1 MEYKMKLTPEQKAIL
16 DGEKGEVMAK
26 MMQTLVAIG
35 DIFGAKR
42 MVEITHEGH
51 IVTSMG
57 IPLLKPLYRTM
68 QEIIDAGITAKW
80 KFTADPRP
88 IDYKNVKCNILDKI
102 VFSKIMYGKQEEY
115 EKQLNKVGLLS
126 ADSFSCACYH
136 KEMGNIPKKGDILSW
151 AESSAVVYANSVL
164 GARCNRNSGM
174 IDLFGCILGIV
185 PEFGLLL
192 DENRKANWLVE
203 IKTTKI
209 PEAQILGSAIG
220 IAVGDG
226 VPYIRGLDKWIG
238 KTLDDSACSYLKDM
252 GAASASNG
260 AVGLYHVENL
270 TPEARELGEK
280 LIRTDAKKLVIDDEY
295 LQKTYESY
303 PILWKNK
310 SAKPKLCFIGCPHL
324 SMEQLVDWTN
334 RIFDS
339 LIKNGKTKV
348 TCRTILTTSPAVAKE
363 FSKTTD
369 YLKLMAT
376 GVKLSSICPLMYLN
390 NPLTHSRAIITCSNK
405 LRTYTRARFYS
416 ENELLDI
423 ITGKE
428 AKNV

>member
-1 MEYKMKLTPEQKAIL
+1 MKLTKEEQDIF
-16 DGEKGEVMAK
+16 DGKRGEVMAK
-26 MMQTLVAIG
+26 MMRTMVEIG
-35 DIFGAKR
+35 DIFGAER
-42 MVEITHEGH
+42 FVDVTHDGH

-68 QEIIDAGITAKW
+68 QEIIDAGIQAKW

-88 IDYKNVKCNILDKI
+88 IDYENVKCNLLDKI
-102 VFSKIMYGKQEEY
+102 IFSKVMYGKQKDYEE
-115 EKQLNKVGLLS
+115 QLNKVGLRDKD
-126 ADSFSCACYH
+126 AFSCACYH

-174 IDLFGCILGIV
+174 IDLFGCILGKV

-192 DENRKANWLVE
+192 DENRKANWVIE
-203 IKTTKI
+203 VKTTSV

-226 VPYIRGLDKWIG
+226 VPYIKGLDKWIG
-238 KTLDDSACSYLKDM
+238 STLDDKTCSYLKDM

-270 TPEARELGEK
+270 TPEAVEQGEK
-280 LIRTDAKKLVIDDEY
+280 LIRKDAKTLVIDDLY
-295 LQKTYESY
+295 LQKTYENY

-310 SAKPKLCFIGCPHL
+310 DARPSLCFIGCPHL
-324 SMEQLVDWTN
+324 SMEQLNEWTD
-334 RIFDS
+334 RIFNS

-348 TCRTILTTSPAVAKE
+348 TCRTILCTSPAIAKE
-363 FSKTTD
+363 FRETTQ
-369 YLKLMAT
+369 YLKLEAAGASLT
-376 GVKLSSICPLMYLN
+376 SICPLMYLN
-390 NPLTHSRAIITCSNK
+390 NPLTHSRPIITCSNK
-405 LRTYTRARFYS
+405 LRTYTAARFYT
-416 ENELLDI
+416 EQEILDI

-428 AKNV
+428 K

>member
-1 MEYKMKLTPEQKAIL
+1 MKLTKEEQEIL
-16 DGEKGEVMAK
+16 DGSKGEVMSK
-26 MMQTLVAIG
+26 IMRTMVELG
-35 DIFGAKR
+35 DIFGAER
-42 MVEITHEGH
+42 FVDITHDGH

-88 IDYKNVKCNILDKI
+88 IDYKNVKCNLLDKLI
-102 VFSKIMYGKQEEY
+102 FSKIMYGKQQDY
-115 EKQLNKVGLLS
+115 EVQLNQVGLKDKD
-126 ADSFSCACYH
+126 AFSCACYH
-136 KEMGNIPKKGDILSW
+136 KEMGNIPQKGDILSW

-174 IDLFGCILGIV
+174 IDLFGCILGKV

-192 DENRKANWLVE
+192 DENRKANWVVE

-226 VPYIRGLDKWIG
+226 VPYIKGLDKFIG
-238 KTLDDSACSYLKDM
+238 TKLDDHVCAYLKDM

-260 AVGLYHVENL
+260 AVGLFHVENL
-270 TPEARELGEK
+270 TPEAKESGEK
-280 LIRTDAKKLVIDDEY
+280 LIRKDAKKLVINDEY
-295 LQKTYESY
+295 LQKTYDNY

-310 SAKPKLCFIGCPHL
+310 EAKPKLCFIGCPHL
-324 SMEQLVDWTN
+324 SMEQLNAWTDN
-334 RIFDS
+334 IFNS
-339 LIKNGKTKV
+339 LIKNGRSKV
-348 TCRTILTTSPAVAKE
+348 TCRTILCTSPAIAKE
-363 FSKTTD
+363 FEKSAQ
-369 YLKLMAT
+369 YLKLQAT
-376 GVKLSSICPLMYLN
+376 GAKLTSICPLMYLN
-390 NPLTHSRAIITCSNK
+390 NPLTHSRPIITCSNK
-405 LRTYTRARFYS
+405 LRTYTAARFYR
-416 ENELLDI
+416 EQEILDI

-428 AKNV
+428 N

>member
-1 MEYKMKLTPEQKAIL
+1 MKLTKEEQEIL
-16 DGEKGEVMAK
+16 DGSKGEVMSK
-26 MMQTLVAIG
+26 IMRTMVELG
-35 DIFGAKR
+35 DIFGAER
-42 MVEITHEGH
+42 FVDITHDGH

-88 IDYKNVKCNILDKI
+88 IDYKNVKCNLLDKLI
-102 VFSKIMYGKQEEY
+102 FSKIMYGKQQDY
-115 EKQLNKVGLLS
+115 EVQLNQVGLKDKD
-126 ADSFSCACYH
+126 AFSCACYH
-136 KEMGNIPKKGDILSW
+136 KEMGNIPQKGDILSW

-174 IDLFGCILGIV
+174 IDLFGCILGKV

-192 DENRKANWLVE
+192 DENRKANWIVE

-226 VPYIRGLDKWIG
+226 VPYIKGLDKFIG
-238 KTLDDSACSYLKDM
+238 TKLDDHVCAYLKDM

-260 AVGLYHVENL
+260 AVGLFHVENL
-270 TPEARELGEK
+270 TPEAKESGEK
-280 LIRTDAKKLVIDDEY
+280 LIRKDAKKLVIDDEY
-295 LQKTYESY
+295 LQKTYDNY

-310 SAKPKLCFIGCPHL
+310 EAKPKLCFIGCPHL
-324 SMEQLVDWTN
+324 SMEQLNAWTDN
-334 RIFDS
+334 IFNS
-339 LIKNGKTKV
+339 LIKNGRSKV
-348 TCRTILTTSPAVAKE
+348 TCRTILCTSPAIAKE
-363 FSKTTD
+363 FEKSAQ
-369 YLKLMAT
+369 YLKLQAT
-376 GVKLSSICPLMYLN
+376 GAKLTSICPLMYLN
-390 NPLTHSRAIITCSNK
+390 NPLTHSRPIITCSNK
-405 LRTYTRARFYS
+405 LRTYTAARFYR
-416 ENELLDI
+416 EQEILDI

-428 AKNV
+428 N

>member
-1 MEYKMKLTPEQKAIL
+1 MKLTKEEQEIL
-16 DGEKGEVMAK
+16 DGSKGEVMSK
-26 MMQTLVAIG
+26 IMRTMVELG
-35 DIFGAKR
+35 DIFGAER
-42 MVEITHEGH
+42 FVDITHDGH

-88 IDYKNVKCNILDKI
+88 IDYKNVKCNLLDKLI
-102 VFSKIMYGKQEEY
+102 FSKIMYGKQQDY
-115 EKQLNKVGLLS
+115 EVQLNQVGLKDKD
-126 ADSFSCACYH
+126 AFSCACYH
-136 KEMGNIPKKGDILSW
+136 KEMGNIPQKGDILSW

-174 IDLFGCILGIV
+174 IDLFGCILGKV

-192 DENRKANWLVE
+192 DENRKANWVVE

-226 VPYIRGLDKWIG
+226 VPYIKGLDKFIG
-238 KTLDDSACSYLKDM
+238 TKLDDHVCAYLKDM

-260 AVGLYHVENL
+260 AVGLFHVENF
-270 TPEARELGEK
+270 TPEAKESGEK
-280 LIRTDAKKLVIDDEY
+280 LIRKDAKKLVIDDEY
-295 LQKTYESY
+295 LQKTYDNY

-310 SAKPKLCFIGCPHL
+310 EAKPKLCFIGCPHL
-324 SMEQLVDWTN
+324 SMEQLNAWTDN
-334 RIFDS
+334 IFNS
-339 LIKNGKTKV
+339 LIKNGRSKV
-348 TCRTILTTSPAVAKE
+348 TCRTILCTSPAIAKE
-363 FSKTTD
+363 FEKSAQ
-369 YLKLMAT
+369 YLKLQAT
-376 GVKLSSICPLMYLN
+376 GAKLTSICPLMYLN
-390 NPLTHSRAIITCSNK
+390 NPLTHSRPIITCSNK
-405 LRTYTRARFYS
+405 LRTYTAARFYR
-416 ENELLDI
+416 EQEILDI

-428 AKNV
+428 N

>member
-1 MEYKMKLTPEQKAIL
+1 MKLTKEEQEIL
-16 DGEKGEVMAK
+16 DGSKGEVMSK
-26 MMQTLVAIG
+26 IMRTMVELG
-35 DIFGAKR
+35 DIFGAER
-42 MVEITHEGH
+42 FVDITHDGH

-88 IDYKNVKCNILDKI
+88 IDYKNVKCNLLDKLI
-102 VFSKIMYGKQEEY
+102 FSKIMYGKQQDY
-115 EKQLNKVGLLS
+115 EVQLNQVGLKDKD
-126 ADSFSCACYH
+126 AFSCACYH
-136 KEMGNIPKKGDILSW
+136 KEMGNIPQKGDILSW

-174 IDLFGCILGIV
+174 IDLFGCILGKV

-192 DENRKANWLVE
+192 DENRKANWVVE

-226 VPYIRGLDKWIG
+226 VPYIKGLDKFIG
-238 KTLDDSACSYLKDM
+238 TKLDDHVCAYLKDM

-260 AVGLYHVENL
+260 AVGLFHVENL
-270 TPEARELGEK
+270 TPEAKESGEK
-280 LIRTDAKKLVIDDEY
+280 LIRKDAKKLVIDDEY
-295 LQKTYESY
+295 LQKTYDNY

-310 SAKPKLCFIGCPHL
+310 EAKPKLCFIGCPHL
-324 SMEQLVDWTN
+324 SMEQLNAWTDN
-334 RIFDS
+334 IFNS
-339 LIKNGKTKV
+339 LIKNGRSKV
-348 TCRTILTTSPAVAKE
+348 TCRTILCTSPAIAKE
-363 FSKTTD
+363 FEKSAQ
-369 YLKLMAT
+369 YLKLQAT
-376 GVKLSSICPLMYLN
+376 GAKLTSICPLMYLN
-390 NPLTHSRAIITCSNK
+390 NPLTHSRPIITCSNK
-405 LRTYTRARFYS
+405 LRTYTAARFYR
-416 ENELLDI
+416 EQEILDI

-428 AKNV
+428 N

>member
-68 QEIIDAGITAKW
+68 QEIIDAKITAKW

-102 VFSKIMYGKQEEY
+102 VFSKVMYGKQKEY
-115 EKQLNKVGLLS
+115 EEQLNKVGLLS

-220 IAVGDG
+220 IAVGEG

-280 LIRTDAKKLVIDDEY
+280 LILKDAKKLVIDDEY

-334 RIFDS
+334 RIFDT

>member
-1 MEYKMKLTPEQKAIL
+1 MEYNMKLTPDEVEIL
-16 DGEKGEVMAK
+16 NGSKGEVMAK
-26 MMQTLVAIG
+26 MMQTMVKLG

-42 MVEITHEGH
+42 MVEITHDGH

-68 QEIIDAGITAKW
+68 QEIIDAGITSKW

-88 IDYKNVKCNILDKI
+88 IDYENVKCNVLDKV
-102 VFSKIMYGKQEEY
+102 VFSKIMYGKQKEY
-115 EKQLNKVGLLS
+115 EEQLNKVGLKS
-126 ADSFSCACYH
+126 KDAFSCACYSPQ
-136 KEMGNIPKKGDILSW
+136 MNNIPKQGDILSW

-174 IDLFGCILGIV
+174 IDLFGCILGKV

-192 DENRKANWLVE
+192 DENRTANWVIE
-203 IKTTKI
+203 IKTSKK

-226 VPYIRGLDKWIG
+226 VPYIKGLDKFIG
-238 KTLDDSACSYLKDM
+238 KILNETNRSYLKDM

-260 AVGLYHVENL
+260 AVGLYHAENL
-270 TPEARELGEK
+270 TPEAIELGEK
-280 LIRTDAKKLVIDDEY
+280 LIRKDAKTLVIDDTY

-310 SAKPKLCFIGCPHL
+310 DAKPKLCFIGCPHL
-324 SMEQLVDWTN
+324 SMEQLNTWTDL
-334 RIFDS
+334 IFTN
-339 LIKNGKTKV
+339 LIKNGNSQV
-348 TCRTILTTSPAVAKE
+348 TCRTIMTTSPAIAEE
-363 FSKTTD
+363 FKKTSQ
-369 YLKLMAT
+369 YLKLQAT
-376 GVKLSSICPLMYLN
+376 GVKLTSICPLMYLN
-390 NPLTHSRAIITCSNK
+390 NPLTHKRPIMTCSNK
-405 LRTYTRARFYS
+405 LRTYTAARFYP
-416 ENELLDI
+416 EQQLLDI

-428 AKNV
+428 A

>member
-1 MEYKMKLTPEQKAIL
+1 MEHKMNLTPEEEAIL
-16 DGEKGEVMAK
+16 NGSQGEVMAK
-26 MMQTLVAIG
+26 MMQTLVSLG

-42 MVEITHEGH
+42 MVKITHEGH
-51 IVTSMG
+51 LVTSMG
-57 IPLLKPLYRTM
+57 IPLLKPLYLTM
-68 QEIIDAGITAKW
+68 QQIIDAGISAKW

-88 IDYKNVKCNILDKI
+88 IDYKNVKCNLLDKI
-102 VFSKIMYGKQEEY
+102 VFSKVMYGKQAEY
-115 EKQLNKVGLLS
+115 EEQLKKVGLIS
-126 ADSFSCACYH
+126 SDSFSCACYH
-136 KEMGNIPKKGDILSW
+136 KEMGNTPQKGDILSW

-174 IDLFGCILGIV
+174 IDLFGCILGVV

-192 DENRKANWLVE
+192 DENRQANWVVE
-203 IKTTKI
+203 VKTTKI

-220 IAVGDG
+220 IAVGEG
-226 VPYIRGLDKWIG
+226 VPYIKGLDKWIG
-238 KTLDDSACSYLKDM
+238 KTLDDTTCSYLKDM

-260 AVGLYHVENL
+260 AVGLYHIENL
-270 TPEARELGEK
+270 TPEAVESGEK
-280 LIRTDAKKLVIDDEY
+280 LIRKDAKKLVIDDEY
-295 LQKTYESY
+295 LQKTYDSY

-310 SAKPKLCFIGCPHL
+310 NARPKLCFIGCPHL
-324 SMEQLVDWTN
+324 SLEQLDSWTDK
-334 RIFDS
+334 IFDS
-339 LIKNGKTKV
+339 LIKNGRTKV
-348 TCRTILTTSPAVAKE
+348 TCRTILTTSPAVAQK
-363 FSKTTD
+363 FSETTN

-416 ENELLDI
+416 ENEILDI

-428 AKNV
+428 ANNG

>member
-1 MEYKMKLTPEQKAIL
+1 MKLTKEEQEIL
-16 DGEKGEVMAK
+16 DGSKGEVMSK
-26 MMQTLVAIG
+26 IMRTMVELG
-35 DIFGAKR
+35 DIFGAER
-42 MVEITHEGH
+42 FVDITHDGH

-88 IDYKNVKCNILDKI
+88 IDYKNVKCNLLDKLI
-102 VFSKIMYGKQEEY
+102 FSKTMYGKQQDY
-115 EKQLNKVGLLS
+115 EVQLNQVGLKDKD
-126 ADSFSCACYH
+126 AFSCACYH
-136 KEMGNIPKKGDILSW
+136 KEMGNIPQKGDILSW

-174 IDLFGCILGIV
+174 IDLFGCILGKV

-192 DENRKANWLVE
+192 DENRKANWIVE

-226 VPYIRGLDKWIG
+226 VPYIKGLDKFIG
-238 KTLDDSACSYLKDM
+238 TKLDDHVCAYLKDM

-260 AVGLYHVENL
+260 AVGLFHVENL
-270 TPEARELGEK
+270 TPEAKESGEK
-280 LIRTDAKKLVIDDEY
+280 LIRKDAKKLVIDDEY
-295 LQKTYESY
+295 LQKTYDNY

-310 SAKPKLCFIGCPHL
+310 EAKPKLCFIGCPHL
-324 SMEQLVDWTN
+324 SMEQLNAWTDN
-334 RIFDS
+334 IFNS
-339 LIKNGKTKV
+339 LIKNGRSKV
-348 TCRTILTTSPAVAKE
+348 TCRTILCTSPAIAKE
-363 FSKTTD
+363 FEKSAQ
-369 YLKLMAT
+369 YLKLQAT
-376 GVKLSSICPLMYLN
+376 GAKLTSICPLMYLN
-390 NPLTHSRAIITCSNK
+390 NPLTHSRPIITCSNK
-405 LRTYTRARFYS
+405 LRTYTAARFYR
-416 ENELLDI
+416 EQEILDI

-428 AKNV
+428 N

>member
-1 MEYKMKLTPEQKAIL
+1 MEYKMNLTPE
-16 DGEKGEVMAK
+16 EVEIYEGKQGPVLAK
-26 MMQTLVAIG
+26 IMQTMVALG

-51 IVTSMG
+51 LVTSMG
-57 IPLLKPLYRTM
+57 IPLLKPVFRTM

-88 IDYKNVKCNILDKI
+88 IDYKNVKCNVLDKI
-102 VFSKIMYGKQEEY
+102 VFSKVMYGKQADYEE
-115 EKQLNKVGLLS
+115 QLKKVGLIS
-126 ADSFSCACYH
+126 ENAFSCACYH

-151 AESSAVVYANSVL
+151 AESSAVVYANSCL

-174 IDLFGCILGIV
+174 IDLFGCILGKV

-192 DENRKANWLVE
+192 DENRKANWVVE
-203 IKTTKI
+203 IKTSKI

-220 IAVGDG
+220 LKVGEG
-226 VPYIRGLDKWIG
+226 VPYIKGLDKFIG
-238 KTLDDSACSYLKDM
+238 KTLDDTACSYLKDM

-260 AVGLYHVENL
+260 AVGLYHVDSL
-270 TPEARELGEK
+270 TPEAVEMGEK
-280 LIRTDAKKLVIDDEY
+280 LIRKDAKTLVIDDAY
-295 LQKTYESY
+295 LEETYKNY
-303 PILWKNK
+303 PILWQNK
-310 SAKPKLCFIGCPHL
+310 DAKAKLCFIGCPHL
-324 SMEQLVDWTN
+324 SMEQLVSWTN
-334 RIFDS
+334 RIFEN

-348 TCRTILTTSPAVAKE
+348 ACRTIMTTSPAVAKE
-363 FSKTTD
+363 FMETTD

-390 NPLTHSRAIITCSNK
+390 NPLTHSRPIMTCSNK
-405 LRTYTRARFYS
+405 LRTYTAARFYT
-416 ENELLDI
+416 EDELLNI

-428 AKNV
+428 TK

>member
-1 MEYKMKLTPEQKAIL
+1 MEYNMKLTPDEVEIL
-16 DGEKGEVMAK
+16 NGSKGEVMAK
-26 MMQTLVAIG
+26 MMQTMVKLG

-42 MVEITHEGH
+42 MVEITHDGH

-68 QEIIDAGITAKW
+68 QEIIDAGITSKW

-88 IDYKNVKCNILDKI
+88 IDYENVKCNVLDKV
-102 VFSKIMYGKQEEY
+102 VFSKIMYGKQKEY
-115 EKQLNKVGLLS
+115 EEQLNKVGLKS
-126 ADSFSCACYH
+126 KDAFSCACYSPQ
-136 KEMGNIPKKGDILSW
+136 MNNIPKQGDILSW

-174 IDLFGCILGIV
+174 IDLFGCILGKV

-192 DENRKANWLVE
+192 DENRTANWVIE
-203 IKTTKI
+203 IKTSKK

-226 VPYIRGLDKWIG
+226 VPYIKGLDKFIG
-238 KTLDDSACSYLKDM
+238 KILNETNRSYLKDM

-270 TPEARELGEK
+270 TPEAVELGEK
-280 LIRTDAKKLVIDDEY
+280 LIRKDAKTLVIDDAY

-310 SAKPKLCFIGCPHL
+310 DAKPKLCFIGCPHL
-324 SMEQLVDWTN
+324 SMEQLNTWTDL
-334 RIFDS
+334 IFTN
-339 LIKNGKTKV
+339 LIKNGNSQV
-348 TCRTILTTSPAVAKE
+348 TCRTIMTTSPAIAEE
-363 FSKTTD
+363 FKKTSQ
-369 YLKLMAT
+369 YLKLQAT
-376 GVKLSSICPLMYLN
+376 GVKLTSICPLMYLN
-390 NPLTHSRAIITCSNK
+390 NPLTHKRPIMTCSNK
-405 LRTYTRARFYS
+405 LRTYTAARFYP
-416 ENELLDI
+416 EQQLLDI

-428 AKNV
+428 A